1 MDGNTISLG
10 IAGFLTGFASGL
22 LAGAMT
28 MIVVMGHS
36 SEMESLA
43 EYSDGSRLIVTTSS
57 QMT

>member
-22 LAGAMT
+22 LAGAIT

-36 SEMESLA
+36 SAMESIT
-43 EYSDGSRLIVTTSS
+43 EYSASSRLIVTTSS
-57 QMT
+57 QMP